1 MSADIIPMPAP
12 RDSAPTPANVTPL
25 PSPPPEDALSRL
37 LKNPL
42 LLAGG
47 ALLAGMALTRL
58 LARPSVQRLA
68 RELAD
73 EALRRARQTT
83 GDAPAAAPSLV
94 DEALES
100 IRPQVADAARQLF
113 SAILKK
119 P

>member
-12 RDSAPTPANVTPL
+12 RDSAPLANIAPL
-25 PSPPPEDALSRL
+25 PSPPPEDALSKL

-47 ALLAGMALTRL
+47 AILAGMALTRL
-58 LARPSVQRLA
+58 LARPSVQKLA

-73 EALRRARQTT
+73 EALKRARQST

-94 DEALES
+94 DEVLES
-100 IRPQVADAARQLF
+100 IRPQITAAARQFL
-113 SAILKK
+113 ATVLKK
-119 P
+119 S